1 MSDCE
6 NFKKIIERYVNDE
19 CFLEEKELLD
29 AHTKECSKCNDD
41 FLFALSIKNTLRS
54 LPKIE
59 VPDNFLVSLNE
70 KLDEEEKLVSPR
82 KKVIFGAWK
91 KYSALAACL
100 LLAVMLRVDVWDM
113 SKVPTADDVV
123 IETVQT
129 TESAEEPAEE
139 KVEIPSEEQVVE
151 PVSQEVVQEAPKE
164 EAPKEEAPKEEA
176 PVKVQSYEK
185 PQKPQKPEETP
196 VLEYKEEETPQYIPP
211 AEVIVMPTVALPAYM
226 DSRDNIV
233 IVPEESQQ
241 VRFEDY
247 EIVVT
252 DELLEAFSLAEMPSN
267 NVIVASPAA
276 MNSVQTLSFD
286 TTAACEVPTGNYGAG
301 SGTLF
306 VSASDEEKVQNI
318 LNKYSIGA
326 EDKTFMLSSSNYN
339 SFIDELENEGIS
351 YQDYMINTTKTNVA
365 FTLILS

>member
-6 NFKKIIERYVNDE
+6 NFKKMIERYVNDE
-19 CFLEEKELLD
+19 CSLQEKELLD
-29 AHTKECSKCNDD
+29 AHTKECSECNDD
-41 FLFALSIKNTLRS
+41 LLFALSIKNTLRT
-54 LPKIE
+54 LPKME

-70 KLDEEEKLVSPR
+70 RLDKEIISPKR
-82 KKVIFGAWK
+82 KNYLGLWK

-113 SKVPTADDVV
+113 SKIPTEESIV
-123 IETVQT
+123 IEMVEPAK
-129 TESAEEPAEE
+129 TEESSVPEEIIPEEVVEEVAEEQ
-139 KVEIPSEEQVVE
+139 ITEQAAE
-151 PVSQEVVQEAPKE
+151 PVAEVK
-164 EAPKEEAPKEEA
+164 KEEA
-176 PVKVQSYEK
+176 PVRVQSYEAPK
-185 PQKPQKPEETP
+185 EPEP
-196 VLEYKEEETPQYIPP
+196 VVDKYEEEQTQYIPP

-252 DELLEAFSLAEMPSN
+252 DEFLEAFSLAEMPSN

-286 TTAACEVPTGNYGAG
+286 MTAACEVPEGNYGAG
-301 SGTLF
+301 SGSLF

-339 SFIDELENEGIS
+339 SFITELENEGIS
-351 YQDYMINTTKTNVA
+351 YQDYMINTAKTNVA